1 LTSIRLWAEV
11 LVLELLILPTKVK
24 EVSIT
29 EVEIVSQDKMVD
41 TKIEVILTL
50 EVIDTMMITLDPDGK
65 TKAKVKVVTDSIEED
80 METKEAT
87 EVEVVVVALVVVK
100 EENILQETPYPMRFL

>member
-1 LTSIRLWAEV
+1 M
-11 LVLELLILPTKVK
+11 LILPTQVK

-65 TKAKVKVVTDSIEED
+65 TKAKVKVVTDSIEEED